1 MTMRR
6 LIVPLCLLVLL
17 ASHAAARAEQQWL
30 TLPPTPV
37 LPKPAQSGYAA
48 VNGIRIWYATFG
60 RGEPVVLLHGGL
72 ANSNYW
78 GHQVTTLARSYRVI
92 VMDSRGHGRSTHD
105 DRPYGYDLMASD
117 VVGLMDFL
125 RLNKAAIVGW
135 SDGAILGLDIAIRH
149 PGRLTKLFAFA
160 ANSDPSGVADIAQSK
175 VFNAYI
181 ARAEK
186 EYQALSPTPDQ
197 YKSFFDQ
204 ISKMWETEPNFTEE
218 QLRSITVPTWI
229 ADADHD
235 EAIKRENTELMAREI
250 PNAGLLLQPQV
261 SHFSFL
267 QDPRQFTS
275 DVLHFLQHLKGQRP
289 AECHEP
295 KFESRGLSR
304 REIEGRLRCA
314 RHHYRV
320 DETLQVVEPEWL
332 IEEWRRPIVFSLID
346 VKFLAGQGYRRDP
359 ERRTMPA
366 QRRAG
371 AVAQHQIGQQDI
383 DRTDCQQR
391 GRFGAVLARGHI
403 VTEIRQY
410 ARDELANSSIRLRQK
425 DLRHWLL

>member
-1 MTMRR
+1 MRR
-6 LIVPLCLLVLL
+6 LVVPLCLLVLL
-17 ASHAAARAEQQWL
+17 ASHAAACAEQQWL

-117 VVGLMDFL
+117 VIGLMDFL
-125 RLNKAAIVGW
+125 RLDKAAIVGW

-149 PGRLTKLFAFA
+149 PERLTNLFAFA

-275 DVLHFLQHLKGQRP
+275 DVLHFLEHVKGQ
-289 AECHEP
+289 
-295 KFESRGLSR
+295 
-304 REIEGRLRCA
+304 
-314 RHHYRV
+314 
-320 DETLQVVEPEWL
+320 
-332 IEEWRRPIVFSLID
+332 
-346 VKFLAGQGYRRDP
+346 
-359 ERRTMPA
+359 
-366 QRRAG
+366 
-371 AVAQHQIGQQDI
+371 
-383 DRTDCQQR
+383 
-391 GRFGAVLARGHI
+391 
-403 VTEIRQY
+403 
-410 ARDELANSSIRLRQK
+410 
-425 DLRHWLL
+425 